1 MVEGPPGDGRPHR
14 SGPRHRPGPTLLPA
28 LPVGL
33 AAAAVAV
40 IPAALDISGGLV
52 AAIALVYVGGLLAL
66 VRTASGWL
74 AAQRASTQVRT
85 SLGLHDDIAA
95 AVGRRLAVV
104 ATAVGLGAASALQIC
119 AYGLVGALGAP
130 LLSYATGVDMPW
142 WTVAGAAWLIVAV
155 RGLLRPGRGAA
166 IAVRILLA
174 AELAVLVAF
183 VAARFASL
191 PGPPPALTTGPA
203 DGSVLVLSVLALCGL
218 GASVL
223 AVPSTFRPVSPPPVR
238 PAGWTFVTD
247 PRTLVGAGGVLLAAL
262 AWSVSGVVGAGQGI
276 DAVFALVE
284 RDAGTTA
291 AMLGRAII
299 VGSLVLAAIAA
310 HRAVTGHLFVLGH
323 RRLLPSAVARTAR
336 RTAAPVV
343 ASAVGSML
351 TAVAIAITAVAGVD
365 PYRDLFLRT
374 GFVGALGVL
383 ILLTVTAWTAV
394 AVAVRQRTHRTV
406 TVVTAIAVTV
416 TLSAGVAGAAM
427 TFAPTTPYGGA
438 LLAVYPVAVAVGL
451 AWAADLR
458 RRRPEVYRSL
468 GDEPSTPAPQP
479 VADLGSALSAVE

>member
-1 MVEGPPGDGRPHR
+1 MVEGPPGGGRPR
-14 SGPRHRPGPTLLPA
+14 RPGPALLPA

-40 IPAALDISGGLV
+40 IPAALDISGALV
-52 AAIALVYVGGLLAL
+52 AAIALAYVGGLLAL
-66 VRTASGWL
+66 VRTVSGWL
-74 AAQRASTQVRT
+74 AAQRTSTQVRT

-104 ATAVGLGAASALQIC
+104 ATAIGLGAATALQIC

-130 LLSYATGVDMPW
+130 LLSDVTGADLPW
-142 WTVAGAAWLIVAV
+142 WTVAGVAWLIVAL
-155 RGLLRPGRGAA
+155 RGLLRPGRAAA
-166 IAVRILLA
+166 IGVRILLA
-174 AELAVLVAF
+174 VELTVLVAF
-183 VAARFASL
+183 VATRLASL
-191 PGPPPALTTGPA
+191 PAPPPALSTGPA
-203 DGSVLVLSVLALCGL
+203 DGSVLVLSVLALSGF

-223 AVPSTFRPVSPPPVR
+223 AVPSTFRPVSAPPVR
-238 PAGWTFVTD
+238 PAVWTFVTD

-262 AWSVSGVVGAGQGI
+262 AWSVSGVVGTGQGI

-284 RDAGTTA
+284 RDAGATA
-291 AMLGRAII
+291 ATLGRTIA

-343 ASAVGSML
+343 ASAVASL
-351 TAVAIAITAVAGVD
+351 LAATAIAVAALAGVD

-383 ILLTVTAWTAV
+383 ILLTLTAWAAV
-394 AVAVRQRTHRTV
+394 AVAGRQRTHRIV
-406 TVVTAIAVTV
+406 TVVVAVAVSV
-416 TLSAGVAGAAM
+416 TLGAGVAGAAL

-438 LLAVYPVAVAVGL
+438 LLAAYPVAVVVGL
-451 AWAADLR
+451 AWAADR
-458 RRRPEVYRSL
+458 QRRRPEVYRSL
-468 GDEPSTPAPQP
+468 GDEPAARAPQP
-479 VADLGSALSAVE
+479 ASELLTPHDRRK